1 MTLNQFL
8 QTDRETY
15 SYVFMKNV
23 DIPLKTSGKGVL
35 RANVFLP
42 KDAAPFGSQ
51 TYPVIATYG
60 PCSYSCSQMIQC
72 TTNINLDGKD
82 VPYSVFN
89 RSSFDEVNPQHKSAH
104 SAWETPDPGYWT
116 QRGYIVLRVDERG
129 TGQSSGQL
137 DVLSR
142 GTSETFFD
150 VIEWAAEQEWST
162 GKVGLLGVSYYAA
175 TQWSV
180 AARRPKGL
188 AAIIPWEG
196 FSDYNR
202 EAVRHGGILADQFIG
217 RSKPH
222 LVCQDFSDTDCAG
235 CLGSY
240 RDMVVST
247 STTQPVWHPRSL
259 G

>member
-1 MTLNQFL
+1 M
-8 QTDRETY
+8 
-15 SYVFMKNV
+15 
-23 DIPLKTSGKGVL
+23 
-35 RANVFLP
+35 
-42 KDAAPFGSQ
+42 
-51 TYPVIATYG
+51 
-60 PCSYSCSQMIQC
+60 
-72 TTNINLDGKD
+72 NLDGKD

-129 TGQSSGQL
+129 TGQSPGQL
-137 DVLSR
+137 DVLSS

-217 RSKPH
+217 QSAPPLCVPIPTILTASAVWDRTGIWWSRQVLPNQYGTPGRWGDPT
-222 LVCQDFSDTDCAG
+222 LEGDLDSETRAQNLAGLTDNTVRYPFADDEQNKSRVFAVEDVEVP
-235 CLGSY
+235 LLS
-240 RDMVVST
+240 VANWVS
-247 STTQPVWHPRSL
+247 QQRGVR
-259 G
+259 

>member
-1 MTLNQFL
+1 M
-8 QTDRETY
+8 
-15 SYVFMKNV
+15 
-23 DIPLKTSGKGVL
+23 
-35 RANVFLP
+35 
-42 KDAAPFGSQ
+42 
-51 TYPVIATYG
+51 
-60 PCSYSCSQMIQC
+60 
-72 TTNINLDGKD
+72 
-82 VPYSVFN
+82 
-89 RSSFDEVNPQHKSAH
+89 NPQHKSAH

-129 TGQSSGQL
+129 TGQSPGQL

-188 AAIIPWEG
+188 AAIVPWEG

-217 RSKPH
+217 RSAPP
-222 LVCQDFSDTDCAG
+222 LVCHDVFDIDCAG
-235 CLGSY
+235 GLGSY
-240 RDMVVST
+240 RDMVVSA
-247 STTQPVWHPRSL
+247 STTQPIWHSRSL

>member
-1 MTLNQFL
+1 MNQ
-8 QTDRETY
+8 
-15 SYVFMKNV
+15 
-23 DIPLKTSGKGVL
+23 
-35 RANVFLP
+35 
-42 KDAAPFGSQ
+42 
-51 TYPVIATYG
+51 
-60 PCSYSCSQMIQC
+60 
-72 TTNINLDGKD
+72 
-82 VPYSVFN
+82 
-89 RSSFDEVNPQHKSAH
+89 QHKSAH
-104 SAWETPDPGYWT
+104 SAWETPDPGVWT
-116 QRGYIVLRVDERG
+116 QQGYIVLRVDERG
-129 TGQSSGQL
+129 IGQSPGQL
-137 DVLSR
+137 NVLSR
-142 GTSETFFD
+142 GTSETYFD

-217 RSKPH
+217 RSAPP
-222 LVCQDFSDTDCAG
+222 LVRPDFLDTDCAG

-240 RDMVVST
+240 RVMVVSA
-247 STTQPVWHPRSL
+247 STTQPIWHSWSL